1 MAAPSYMSSISIT
14 LLVVFTTVVAPNLKQ
29 TAAARAEGAATTKV
43 AAALRLH

>member
-14 LLVVFTTVVAPNLKQ
+14 LLVVFTTVVAPNLQQ